1 MFLAKEKGVDL
12 NKPLTEADMKKLG
25 SVWASLTPQYN
36 QTSRTAS
43 DSLKVYQENLQKIQ
57 NQTNNITN
65 VGTEVSTIDP
75 STKVTDSTS
84 DESIKQIAQ
93 IPATEEGESKVN
105 IMNLPIG
112 DLSQNDPSNIPAPSI
127 AANNVPFLM
136 PYDET
141 NLYRLG
147 TIGNYNII
155 STS

>member
-1 MFLAKEKGVDL
+1 M
-12 NKPLTEADMKKLG
+12 
-25 SVWASLTPQYN
+25 
-36 QTSRTAS
+36 
-43 DSLKVYQENLQKIQ
+43 KVYQENLLKIQ
-57 NQTNNITN
+57 NQTTSEGQTVGEGVTLSEANIDKPLARDWDDTFKEISQLPTGEN
-65 VGTEVSTIDP
+65 TE
-75 STKVTDSTS
+75 
-84 DESIKQIAQ
+84 QM
-93 IPATEEGESKVN
+93 VN
-105 IMNLPIG
+105 FMNLPIG